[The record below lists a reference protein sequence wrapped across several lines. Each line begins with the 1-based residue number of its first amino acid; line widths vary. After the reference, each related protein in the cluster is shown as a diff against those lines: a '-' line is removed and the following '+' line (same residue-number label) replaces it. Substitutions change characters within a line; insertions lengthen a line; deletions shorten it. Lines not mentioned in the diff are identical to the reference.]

1 MLSISTFSFFIV
13 QLFMAKIDEIKSHI
27 DWLKDLFKILVA
39 VLVAVVA
46 GISKLYIDMNITILF
61 YAGIILTVVFSI
73 WIAVIANK
81 IEKHIK
87 ELGDL

>member
-1 MLSISTFSFFIV
+1 
-13 QLFMAKIDEIKSHI
+13 MAKLDEVKSHI

-39 VLVAVVA
+39 VLVAAVA
-46 GISKLYIDMNITILF
+46 GVSKLYIDMNITVLF
-61 YAGIILTVVFSI
+61 YAGIILIVVLAI
-73 WIAVIANK
+73 WISVIAKK

>member
-1 MLSISTFSFFIV
+1 MLIQAVLSF
-13 QLFMAKIDEIKSHI
+13 LLYNNLMAKIDEIKSHI

-39 VLVAVVA
+39 VLVAIVA

-61 YAGIILTVVFSI
+61 YAGIILTIVFSI
-73 WIAVIANK
+73 WIANIANK